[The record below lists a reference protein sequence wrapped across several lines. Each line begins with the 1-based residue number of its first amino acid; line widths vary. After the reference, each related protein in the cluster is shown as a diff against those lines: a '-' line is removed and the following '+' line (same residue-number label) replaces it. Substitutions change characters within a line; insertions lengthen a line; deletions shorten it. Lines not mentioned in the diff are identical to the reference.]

1 MPGVRWLTGMGEV
14 AYARTP
20 MGMRIPNLAVAR
32 ISAIYGKCDWMSL
45 IALDCSAC
53 ASWMSVIARVLNQAE
68 CAPDG
73 PPPLIAGEHDCMD

>member
-20 MGMRIPNLAVAR
+20 MGMRIPNLEVAR

-53 ASWMSVIARVLNQAE
+53 ASWMSVIALDCSA
-68 CAPDG
+68 CASWMSV
-73 PPPLIAGEHDCMD
+73 IARAQSG

>member
-1 MPGVRWLTGMGEV
+1 MGEV

-53 ASWMSVIARVLNQAE
+53 ASWMSVIARAQS
-68 CAPDG
+68 G
-73 PPPLIAGEHDCMD
+73 

>member
-32 ISAIYGKCDWMSL
+32 ISAIYGKCDWMN
-45 IALDCSAC
+45 
-53 ASWMSVIARVLNQAE
+53 VIAPLNQAE
-68 CAPDG
+68 CAPDA
-73 PPPLIAGEHDCMD
+73 PPLIAGEHDWMD